1 MTKTPPCKSSWR
13 LLKKMDSTR
22 ELDLRDDEPPG
33 GHGYGVS
40 TISLFL
46 RLVLEAGVSLRGVPR
61 VLAVIAEAFGLPLE
75 IPNWTTGRLWLL
87 RLGLGL
93 LSLPLKKADDWA
105 WLTDHSV
112 QIGPEKCLVILGIRL
127 RDLPLAGKCLQHQ
140 HMHLIA
146 LVPSRSWTGQDV
158 DVAFEQA
165 TKRTGVP
172 RVIIDDHGSDLHGG
186 VKLFQER
193 HADTAEIYDAKHKA
207 ACLLKHRLE
216 KEPRWQ
222 EFQTHLGQT
231 RCAIQQTELAF
242 LVPPA
247 SKPKARFM
255 NLEPQLAWA
264 EGVLKVLHH
273 PPAAVQQWASPERVQ
288 EKLGWL
294 QEFADPVAE
303 WFEWQ
308 QVVNLTVEFVGRQG
322 VCRGAAKALGKDLP
336 RKYTHS
342 SSAELAAELTAFVAT
357 QEKQTKR
364 GERFPGST
372 EVLESCFGKMKQL
385 EKQQA
390 RGGFTSLVVS
400 FGALLAEATTEI
412 VNATMEHSRTKDVY
426 EWCKEHLGTTLFG
439 KRKIAFA
446 EGATKIR

>member
-1 MTKTPPCKSSWR
+1 
-13 LLKKMDSTR
+13 MDSTR

-75 IPNWTTGRLWLL
+75 IPHWTTGRLWLL

-93 LSLPLKKADDWA
+93 LTLPLEQADDWA
-105 WLTDHSV
+105 WLADHSV
-112 QIGPEKCLVILGIRL
+112 QIGPEKCLAIVGIRL
-127 RDLPLAGKCLQHQ
+127 RDLPAAGECLQHQ
-140 HMHLIA
+140 HLHLIA
-146 LVPSRSWTGQDV
+146 LVPEKSWSGEDVGEALETAAKRS
-158 DVAFEQA
+158 
-165 TKRTGVP
+165 GVP
-172 RVIIDDHGSDLHGG
+172 RVIVDDHGSDLHSG
-186 VKLFQER
+186 VKLFQAR
-193 HADTAEIYDAKHKA
+193 HPDTVEIYDAKHKA

-216 KEPRWQ
+216 KEPRWH
-222 EFQTHLGQT
+222 EFQTRMGQT

-247 SKPKARFM
+247 SKPKARYM

-264 EGVLKVLHH
+264 KGVLNLLDGA
-273 PPAAVQQWASPERVQ
+273 PAEVQEWASPERLQ

-294 QEFADPVAE
+294 REFAGPVAE
-303 WFEWQ
+303 WSEWQ
-308 QVVNLTVEFVGRQG
+308 QVVNHTVEFVDREG
-322 VCRGAAKALGKDLP
+322 VCQGAAKALGQELSGP
-336 RKYTHS
+336 YAHS
-342 SSAELAAELTAFVAT
+342 SSADLAAELVEFVAT
-357 QEKQTKR
+357 QAQQTKR

-390 RGGFTSLVVS
+390 RGGFTSLIVS
-400 FGALLAEATTEI
+400 FGALLADTTTEI
-412 VNATMEHSRTKDVY
+412 VNAALEQSRTKDVY

-446 EGATKIR
+446 EGATKTG

>member
-1 MTKTPPCKSSWR
+1 
-13 LLKKMDSTR
+13 MDPTR

-75 IPNWTTGRLWLL
+75 IPHWTTGRLWLL
-87 RLGLGL
+87 RLGHGL
-93 LSLPLKKADDWA
+93 LTLPLQKADDWA

-112 QIGPEKCLVILGIRL
+112 QIGPEKCLVIVGIRL
-127 RDLPLAGKCLQHQ
+127 RDLPSAGECLQHQ
-140 HMHLIA
+140 HLHLIA
-146 LVPSRSWTGQDV
+146 LMPEKSWSGEDV
-158 DVAFEQA
+158 GEALEQA
-165 TKRTGVP
+165 TQRTGVP
-172 RVIIDDHGSDLHGG
+172 RVIVDDHGSDLHSG
-186 VKLFQER
+186 VKLFQAR
-193 HADTAEIYDAKHKA
+193 HAETAEIYDAKHKA
-207 ACLLKHRLE
+207 ACLLKLRLQ

-222 EFQTHLGQT
+222 EFQTQMGQT

-264 EGVLKVLHH
+264 EGVLNVLDN
-273 PPAAVQQWASPERVQ
+273 PPAEVQQWVSPERLQ

-294 QEFADPVAE
+294 HEFADPVSE
-303 WFEWQ
+303 WSEWQ
-308 QVVNLTVEFVGRQG
+308 QVVNITVEFVDRQG
-322 VCRGAAKALGKDLP
+322 VYRGAAKALGQELP
-336 RKYTHS
+336 EKYTHS
-342 SSAELAAELTAFVAT
+342 SSAELAADLLAFVAT
-357 QEKQTKR
+357 QAKQTKR

-400 FGALLAEATTEI
+400 FGALLAETTTEI
-412 VNATMEHSRTKDVY
+412 VNAALEQSRTKDVY

-446 EGATKIR
+446 EGATKTG

>member
-1 MTKTPPCKSSWR
+1 
-13 LLKKMDSTR
+13 MDPAR
-22 ELDLRDDEPPG
+22 ELDLCNDEPPG

-46 RLVLEAGVSLRGVPR
+46 RLVLEAGVSLRAVPR
-61 VLAVIAEAFGLPLE
+61 VFAVIAEALGWPLE
-75 IPNWTTGRLWLL
+75 IPHWTTGRLWLL
-87 RLGLGL
+87 RLGLGQL
-93 LSLPLKKADDWA
+93 TLPLKKADDWA

-127 RDLPLAGKCLQHQ
+127 RDLPPVGECLRHQ
-140 HMHLIA
+140 DLHLIA
-146 LVPSRSWTGQDV
+146 LVPSRFWTGEDV
-158 DVAFEQA
+158 GEAFEEAIQ
-165 TKRTGVP
+165 RTGVP
-172 RVIIDDHGSDLHGG
+172 RVIVDDHGSDLHCG
-186 VKLFQER
+186 VKLFQLR
-193 HADTAEIYDAKHKA
+193 HAETAEIYDAKHKA

-216 KEPRWQ
+216 NEPRWQ
-222 EFQTHLGQT
+222 AFQTRLGQT

-247 SKPKARFM
+247 SQPKARFM

-264 EGVLKVLHH
+264 EGVLNVLDH
-273 PPAAVQQWASPERVQ
+273 PSAEVQEWATPERMR

-294 QEFADPVAE
+294 NEFADAVAE
-303 WFEWQ
+303 WSEWQ
-308 QVVNLTVEFVGRQG
+308 QVVNITVEHIDRQG
-322 VCRGAAKALGKDLP
+322 VYRGVGKALRDELP
-336 RKYTHS
+336 RAFVHS
-342 SSAELAAELTAFVAT
+342 SSAELANDLVQFVAT
-357 QEKQTKR
+357 QARQAKE

-400 FGALLAEATTEI
+400 FGALLAERTIEVVREALEQ
-412 VNATMEHSRTKDVY
+412 SRTKDVY

-446 EGATKIR
+446 KGATKPG